1 MSTIAYLDGQNL
13 NNLTPKLQNHW
24 RSSALH
30 ANESTFV
37 SLARQEIVPKVLND
51 ILDFPFNNN
60 LTTFNQP
67 ALVVHLDSD
76 ESSHGPLEDLKSQ
89 VMDWIEVTSPQF
101 QSFDQW
107 IPFIN
112 DVFSDKLAPL
122 IISCINEALNRL
134 NTSSQGALGIAN
146 RFMSL
151 GKKYL
156 VNQNP
161 LLGLKHS
168 EETVYTQLDLASS
181 S

>member
-1 MSTIAYLDGQNL
+1 MQ
-13 NNLTPKLQNHW
+13 
-24 RSSALH
+24 
-30 ANESTFV
+30 ANELTFV
-37 SLARQEIVPKVLND
+37 SLARQEIVPEVLND

-60 LTTFNQP
+60 LTTLNQP
-67 ALVVHLDSD
+67 AFVVHLNCK
-76 ESSHGPLEDLKSQ
+76 ESSYGPLEDLKSH
-89 VMDWIEVTSPQF
+89 VIDWIDLAAPQY

-107 IPFIN
+107 VPFISN
-112 DVFSDKLAPL
+112 VLSEKLAPL
-122 IISCINEALNRL
+122 IISSINESLNRL

-156 VNQNP
+156 ISQNP